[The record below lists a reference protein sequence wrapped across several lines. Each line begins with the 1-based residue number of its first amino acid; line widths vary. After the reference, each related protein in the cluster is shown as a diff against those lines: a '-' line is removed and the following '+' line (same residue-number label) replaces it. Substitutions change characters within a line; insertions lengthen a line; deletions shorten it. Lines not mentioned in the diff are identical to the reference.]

1 MKTGRG
7 KPYVYCTGK
16 KGYTI
21 INYKVY
27 FISSIKSHHLD
38 KNNNLKGLS
47 KLQGTS
53 LTNNMQKLNH

>member
-7 KPYVYCTGK
+7 KPHVYCTGK
-16 KGYTI
+16 YGYTV
-21 INYKVY
+21 INYNVY

-47 KLQGTS
+47 KLQE
-53 LTNNMQKLNH
+53 LI